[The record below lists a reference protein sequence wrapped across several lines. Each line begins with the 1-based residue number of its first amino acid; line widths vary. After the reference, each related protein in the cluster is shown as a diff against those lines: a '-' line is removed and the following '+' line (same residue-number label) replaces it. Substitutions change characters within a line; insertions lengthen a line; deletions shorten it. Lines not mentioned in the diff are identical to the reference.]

1 MHVIIC
7 NKLLCSTKYIRWVLI
22 RQISYPF
29 LYFIFT
35 HFKGPPP
42 SIADFL
48 SEYTGTIVSSDQIRV
63 IHIIGEGML
72 PIVYF
77 TLSSLKSTL
86 WGKKGEFG
94 VVYKA
99 HLLQLNTR
107 AEPQLVAVKTLK
119 GAVIEVVVLPSS
131 Q

>member
-1 MHVIIC
+1 
-7 NKLLCSTKYIRWVLI
+7 
-22 RQISYPF
+22 
-29 LYFIFT
+29 
-35 HFKGPPP
+35 
-42 SIADFL
+42 
-48 SEYTGTIVSSDQIRV
+48 
-63 IHIIGEGML
+63 ML
-72 PIVYF
+72 PIAYF
-77 TLSSLKSTL
+77 TLPSLKSTH

-99 HLLQLNTR
+99 LLLQLNTR

>member
-1 MHVIIC
+1 
-7 NKLLCSTKYIRWVLI
+7 
-22 RQISYPF
+22 
-29 LYFIFT
+29 
-35 HFKGPPP
+35 
-42 SIADFL
+42 
-48 SEYTGTIVSSDQIRV
+48 
-63 IHIIGEGML
+63 ML
-72 PIVYF
+72 PIAYF
-77 TLSSLKSTL
+77 TLPSLKSTL
-86 WGKKGEFG
+86 WGEKGEFG